1 MLSRTEENI
10 TRTLK
15 QRLEEVAGD
24 RLRSVIAYGSRVW
37 GQSDSESDLDVAAI
51 VDNPNPELEAALLD
65 AAYQVNWDYDF
76 TPLISLK
83 IFDAE
88 NFAKYLEKDFSFYRK
103 ISQEGISL

>member
-1 MLSRTEENI
+1 MLSLTEENI

-15 QRLEEVAGD
+15 QRLEEVAGN
-24 RLRSVIAYGSRVW
+24 RLQSVIAYGSRVW
-37 GQSDSESDLDVAAI
+37 GQADSESDLDVAAI
-51 VDNPNPELEAALLD
+51 VLNPNPELEEALLD

-83 IFDAE
+83 ILDAQY
-88 NFAKYLEKDFSFYRK
+88 FAEYLEKDFSFYRK